1 MGLFEDPAE
10 KHVYEVDY
18 KKMKEKGY
26 PFHPF
31 ATYKDI
37 LAALALLLILLGFT
51 FIRGVHLDAAAD
63 PTSQYLPRPE
73 WYFMWL
79 FEMLKYFP
87 GPWAIFPVAIIPGVI
102 GGALMLLP
110 FYDTNP
116 YRRASK
122 RPWAVASMLGLVALI
137 GGLTFKAYWSDWNDP
152 HAQQLLASGAAS
164 AKHGGGTTPAG
175 GPAHGA
181 DPDGKALFEAKCTMC
196 HGQDGKMQPKVDLM
210 SKASIAN
217 RDIEKIVRDGNGG
230 GMPSLKDQL
239 SDAEI
244 KAVAKWLNDNAK

>member
-1 MGLFEDPAE
+1 MGLFDDPAE
-10 KHVYEVDY
+10 KHVFDVDY
-18 KKMKEKGY
+18 KDMKKKGY

-37 LAALALLLILLGFT
+37 IAALALLLILLGFT
-51 FIRGVHLDAAAD
+51 FINGVHLDAPAD

-87 GPWAIFPVAIIPGVI
+87 GWTAIFPVAIIPGVI

-122 RPWAVASMLGLVALI
+122 RPVATISMLALVAMI

-152 HAQQLLASGAAS
+152 HAQALL
-164 AKHGGGTTPAG
+164 HGGGSHGAAAPAAAAAG
-175 GPAHGA
+175 GA
-181 DPDGKALFEAKCTMC
+181 PDGHAIFTSKCTMC

-210 SKASIAN
+210 SKASLAS
-217 RDIEKIVRDGNGG
+217 RDVKKIVTDGNGG
-230 GMPSLKDQL
+230 GMPSLKGQL
-239 SDAEI
+239 SEAEI
-244 KAVAKWLNDNAK
+244 DAVVKWLTENAK

>member
-31 ATYKDI
+31 ATWKDMV
-37 LAALALLLILLGFT
+37 AALALLLVLLGFT
-51 FIRGVHLDAAAD
+51 FINGVHLDAPAD

-87 GPWAIFPVAIIPGVI
+87 GWTAIFPVAIIPGAI

-110 FYDTNP
+110 FYDMNP

-122 RPWAVASMLGLVALI
+122 RPVAVVSMLALVGMIA
-137 GGLTFKAYWSDWNDP
+137 GLTFKAYWSDWNDP
-152 HAQQLLASGAAS
+152 HAQQLL
-164 AKHGGGTTPAG
+164 KGGGSHAAAVVPPPGAG
-175 GPAHGA
+175 GA
-181 DPDGKALFEAKCTMC
+181 PDGRAIFQAKCTMC
-196 HGQDGKMQPKVDLM
+196 HGQDGKMQPKVDLL
-210 SKASIAN
+210 SKASLAT
-217 RDIEKIVRDGNGG
+217 RDVKKILINGNGG
-230 GMPSLKDQL
+230 GMMSLKDQL
-239 SDAEI
+239 SDAEMD
-244 KAVAKWLNDNAK
+244 AVVKYLNDTAK

>member
-37 LAALALLLILLGFT
+37 IASLGLLLLLLALT
-51 FIRGVHLDAAAD
+51 FINGVHLDAPAD

-79 FEMLKYFP
+79 FQLLKYFP
-87 GPWAIFPVAIIPGVI
+87 GWTAIFPVAIIPGAI
-102 GGALMLLP
+102 GGALLLLP
-110 FYDTNP
+110 FYDMNP

-122 RPWAVASMLGLVALI
+122 RPVAVASMIALMLFV
-137 GGLTFKAYWSDWNDP
+137 GGLTVKAYYDDANDP
-152 HAQQLLASGAAS
+152 HAQQLLKGGAAS
-164 AKHGGGTTPAG
+164 SHGTTSSPAPAG
-175 GPAHGA
+175 GGS
-181 DPDGKALFEAKCTMC
+181 DGQAIFAANCTMC

-210 SKASIAN
+210 SKTSLAS
-217 RDIEKIVRDGNGG
+217 RDLKKVILEGNGG
-230 GMPSLKDQL
+230 GMPPFKDKLKADEIDSL
-239 SDAEI
+239 
-244 KAVAKWLNDNAK
+244 VKWLNDNAK